1 MLALQER
8 HAEPHQI
15 IEGIP
20 MHHVL
25 AAIYNV
31 NFEFRV
37 RVLEQFGAL
46 AGMGAVFTAEDH

>member
-8 HAEPHQI
+8 HAMPHQI

-25 AAIYNV
+25 AAIHIV
-31 NFEFRV
+31 NGCKHMVHWDAFDDLMRHGVPF
-37 RVLEQFGAL
+37 LQS
-46 AGMGAVFTAEDH
+46 

>member
-8 HAEPHQI
+8 HAKPHQI

-25 AAIYNV
+25 AAIHNV
-31 NFEFRV
+31 NFKFRV

-46 AGMGAVFTAEDH
+46 ARMGTVFTAEDH

>member
-8 HAEPHQI
+8 HAKPHQI

-20 MHHVL
+20 MHHVP
-25 AAIYNV
+25 AAIHNV
-31 NFEFRV
+31 NFKFRV

-46 AGMGAVFTAEDH
+46 ARMGTVFTAEDH

>member
-8 HAEPHQI
+8 HAKTHQI

-25 AAIYNV
+25 AAIHNV
-31 NFEFRV
+31 NFKLRV

-46 AGMGAVFTAEDH
+46 AGMGTVFTAEDH